1 MNIIFE
7 SEQDAVSVAEQ
18 LYKTERLNNIL
29 FIQNIDLRAFNLAVA
44 LAQVKILKRNAS
56 LRCMLPF
63 PSEERECTD
72 EETPKIYVACLS
84 AYNAG
89 YLHGLWIDGTQEPE
103 DIEDDIKWMLSW
115 SPVADTEPCV
125 SEACLKDMEFAI
137 YDYECW
143 QGIQLS
149 EYEDIETV
157 SELAQL
163 LEEHGKAYA
172 VYYEHYGS
180 NYATAEDFKNRYLG
194 KYENEKDFVYQMW
207 EECGKIQQLEE
218 LNIPTFYIDWKAI
231 VQDWFIDSYFSI
243 EVRLRETY
251 IFKR

>member
-1 MNIIFE
+1 MNIIFD
-7 SEQDAVSVAEQ
+7 SELDAVSVAEQ
-18 LYKTERLNNIL
+18 LYNVERLDNIL
-29 FIQNIDLRAFNLAVA
+29 FIQNIDLRALNLAIA
-44 LAQVKILKRNAS
+44 LAQVKIVKRNAS

-89 YLHGLWIDGTQEPE
+89 YLHGLWIDGTQQPE

-115 SPVADTEPCV
+115 SPVADTESCD
-125 SEACLKDMEFAI
+125 EWAI
-137 YDYECW
+137 HDYEFW

-149 EYEDIETV
+149 EYEDIERV

-172 VYYEHYGS
+172 VYFQHYGN
-180 NYATAEDFKNRYLG
+180 NYATEEDFKDRYLG
-194 KYENEKDFVYQMW
+194 EYEDEKDFVYQMW

-218 LNIPTFYIDWKAI
+218 LNIPSFYIDWKAI

-243 EVRLRETY
+243 EVGLRETY
-251 IFKR
+251 VFSR

>member
-1 MNIIFE
+1 MNIIFD

-18 LYKTERLNNIL
+18 LYNVERLDNIL
-29 FIQNIDLRAFNLAVA
+29 FIQNIDLRALNLAIA
-44 LAQVKILKRNAS
+44 LVQVKVVKRNAS

-63 PSEERECTD
+63 PDEERECTD

-89 YLHGLWIDGTQEPE
+89 YLHGLWIDGTQQPE

-115 SPVADTEPCV
+115 SPVADTESCD
-125 SEACLKDMEFAI
+125 EWAI
-137 YDYECW
+137 HDYECW

-172 VYYEHYGS
+172 VYYQHYGS
-180 NYATAEDFKNRYLG
+180 NYATEEDFKDRYLG
-194 KYENEKDFVYQMW
+194 EYEDEKDFVHQMW

-218 LNIPTFYIDWKAI
+218 LNIPAFYIDWKAI
-231 VQDWFIDSYFSI
+231 AQDWFIDSYFSI
-243 EVRLRETY
+243 EVGLREIY
-251 IFKR
+251 IFNR

>member
-1 MNIIFE
+1 MNIIFD
-7 SEQDAVSVAEQ
+7 SELDAVSVAEQ
-18 LYKTERLNNIL
+18 LYNVERLDNIL
-29 FIQNIDLRAFNLAVA
+29 FVQNIDLRALNLAVA
-44 LAQVKILKRNAS
+44 LAQVKVVKRNAS

-63 PSEERECTD
+63 PSEERECAD

-89 YLHGLWIDGTQEPE
+89 YLHGLWIDGTQQPE

-115 SPVADTEPCV
+115 SPVADTEPCD
-125 SEACLKDMEFAI
+125 EWAI
-137 YDYECW
+137 HDYECW

-172 VYYEHYGS
+172 VYYQHYGN
-180 NYATAEDFKNRYLG
+180 NYATEEDFKDRYLG
-194 KYENEKDFVYQMW
+194 EYEDEKDFVYQMW

-218 LNIPTFYIDWKAI
+218 LNISTFYIDWKAI
-231 VQDWFIDSYFSI
+231 TRDWFIDSYFSI
-243 EVRLRETY
+243 EVGLRET
-251 IFKR
+251 FVFSR

>member
-1 MNIIFE
+1 MNLIFE

-18 LYKTERLNNIL
+18 LHNTERLNNIL
-29 FIQNIDLRAFNLAVA
+29 FIQNIDLRALNLAVA
-44 LAQVKILKRNAS
+44 LAQVKIVKRNAS

-63 PSEERECTD
+63 PSEEREYTD
-72 EETPKIYVACLS
+72 EDTPKIYVACLS

-89 YLHGLWIDGTQEPE
+89 YLHGLWIDCTQQPE

-115 SPVADTEPCV
+115 SPVADTEPC
-125 SEACLKDMEFAI
+125 EEFAI
-137 YDYECW
+137 HDYEFW
-143 QGIQLS
+143 EGIELS

-180 NYATAEDFKNRYLG
+180 NYATEEDFKDRYLG
-194 KYENEKDFVYQMW
+194 EYENEKDFVYQMW
-207 EECGKIQQLEE
+207 KECGKIRQLEE